1 MIIWHDSSGQC
12 LGVWDQWVT
21 MEITKIKTS
30 RQNQNIS
37 NGQKNS
43 YKRNGRK
50 NDQLLNIFFY
60 NTINK
65 RMLAWCK
72 TAVSPLAVCLCTV
85 SHPKNQNV
93 LPLHFINGILSEWI
107 DVAEPYVEFVWGW
120 KLQVTVW
127 YSWLIS
133 TSEMDMIQQ
142 IEQTL
147 GQQEFNFVSTKP

>member
-1 MIIWHDSSGQC
+1 MTVQVNVLVSGTNE
-12 LGVWDQWVT
+12 LPWKLLKSRHRD
-21 MEITKIKTS
+21 KIK
-30 RQNQNIS
+30 IS
-37 NGQKNS
+37 VMDKKIHIKEMAEKMIN
-43 YKRNGRK
+43 YW
-50 NDQLLNIFFY
+50 IFFFY